1 MSRRCCILSLLIL
14 FAGISFGAEWVNV
27 VPESKVGGRV
37 ASCGYLKG
45 KVVLLDVRD
54 YSDEADQSAMKQLQN
69 LWVAY
74 KSKPFVLLGS
84 HIGSGDKAEASNLV
98 KKLHLSYSIYSNV
111 ALKNDSGEN
120 VSFACGIYIF
130 DSTGRRIF
138 FGKDVR
144 QAMGVV
150 GSAIFSACI
159 PSSPKHWKDVLDYE
173 IANLPGQAY
182 LRIRDLKTNHK
193 DVLKEL
199 AVAFPD
205 DVKRYA
211 EKWREYGDDS
221 EIKKLAKLV
230 ETAKLVKD
238 RDKTSRASQRLRASA
253 LENVIRQYSALTKSE
268 NPIIA
273 QEAKNSIAELKFV
286 QAELKR

>member
-1 MSRRCCILSLLIL
+1 MLLSL
-14 FAGISFGAEWVNV
+14 FAGIAFGAEWVNV
-27 VPESKVGGRV
+27 VPESKVGGRI

-54 YSDEADQSAMKQLQN
+54 YSDEADASVMKQLQN
-69 LWVAY
+69 IWAAY
-74 KSKPFVLLGS
+74 KSKPFVALGS
-84 HIGSGDKAEASNLV
+84 HVGPGDKAEASNLV
-98 KKLHLSYSIYSNV
+98 RKLHLTYSVYSDV
-111 ALKNDSGEN
+111 ALKDGSGDN
-120 VSFACGIYIF
+120 VRLAHGIHVF

-138 FGKDVR
+138 SGKDAR

-150 GSAIFSACI
+150 GSAVFAACI
-159 PSSPKHWKDVLDYE
+159 PPSPKQWKAVLDYE

-193 DVLKEL
+193 GVLREL
-199 AVAFPD
+199 TAAYPD

-211 EKWREYGDDS
+211 KIWREYGDNG

-230 ETAKLVKD
+230 ETAMLVKD
-238 RDKTSRASQRLRASA
+238 RDKTSRASRRLSASA
-253 LENVIRQYSALTKSE
+253 LENVIRQYSALAKSDD
-268 NPIIA
+268 PAIA